1 MKIAVSIP
9 VYDGKLPV
17 QTAAHLFEE
26 LALARQMGDVVTIR
40 FNPNCSN
47 VVMGRNVLAKMFLD
61 SDEDRLFFLDSDVTW
76 TPGAILRLCHM
87 PVDFVGGAYRL
98 KLDHKEE
105 YPVRWLDQPDVTGI
119 TLSDKS
125 TLLDVGGIP
134 GGFLSLSRDVFTKL
148 EAAHPGRRVNH
159 FEDDFH
165 AYFQMPFHHGLL
177 WGEDSYFCKEWV
189 EAGGKIYLDP
199 SLELTHWDFNRP
211 YCGHVGKWLQKN
223 GGIPR
228 GMPLPD
234 EPNYSTR
241 ALDLKLGTQSADKQ
255 TRGGITA

>member
-1 MKIAVSIP
+1 MKISVAIP

-26 LALARQMGDVVTIR
+26 LALARNMGDTLTIR

-47 VVMGRNVLAKMFLD
+47 VVMGRNILAKMFLEAG
-61 SDEDRLFFLDSDVTW
+61 EDRLFFLDSDVTW
-76 TPGAILRLCHM
+76 TPGAILRLCHL

-98 KLDHKEE
+98 KKDEEE

-119 TLSDKS
+119 ELSDKS
-125 TLLDVGGIP
+125 TLLDVGGVP
-134 GGFLSLSRDVFTKL
+134 GGFMSLSRDVFTKL
-148 EAAHPGRRVNH
+148 EAAYPGRRVNH

-165 AYFQMPFHHGLL
+165 AYFQMPFHRGLL
-177 WGEDSYFCKEWV
+177 WSEDTYFCEEWH
-189 EAGGKIYLDP
+189 AIGGEIYLDP

-211 YCGHVGKWLQKN
+211 YPGHIGKWLTKN

-228 GMPLPD
+228 GSRLP
-234 EPNYSTR
+234 EGPRSSIHPKTIAGPIEIRN
-241 ALDLKLGTQSADKQ
+241 
-255 TRGGITA
+255 GGITA